1 MFYRAEFIYTTG
13 SLRGTACESTILAIK
28 ASRYVFERNENETR
42 RVVFRAREGGGGGRI
57 NRATISKEKVN
68 ETTMC
73 TSMRR
78 EHDDV
83 VLSRRNYRFA
93 RFNGRHFLDEIRR
106 ANPDKISSVNTFER
120 KRDLLDPIRI

>member
-1 MFYRAEFIYTTG
+1 
-13 SLRGTACESTILAIK
+13 
-28 ASRYVFERNENETR
+28 
-42 RVVFRAREGGGGGRI
+42 
-57 NRATISKEKVN
+57 
-68 ETTMC
+68 
-73 TSMRR
+73 MRR